1 MNEVLIVVIIA
12 LIGIS
17 YYLLFK
23 EHHKRNEMTFDEIY
37 PLVIEY
43 AVISVISILLMFV
56 GVKAIINGYVNND
69 EIKEVIKELTI
80 GIVTISLVILHFI
93 FWVKKHLV
101 DLSTEV
107 REEEKNTTSRI
118 AEWIEIIA
126 FVLIIAGSIF
136 NIFKY
141 MQFIDEVEKYRQ
153 ISISVLCI
161 IASVILLNN
170 LNPLNFK
177 DKIKEKFKSTK

>member
-177 DKIKEKFKSTK
+177 DKIKEKFKSKK

>member
-23 EHHKRNEMTFDEIY
+23 EHHRRNEMTFDEIY

-43 AVISVISILLMFV
+43 AVISVISILLIFF
-56 GVKAIINGYVNND
+56 GVKSIINGYVNND
-69 EIKEVIKELTI
+69 EVKEVIKELTI
-80 GIVTISLVILHFI
+80 GLVTISLVILHFI

-177 DKIKEKFKSTK
+177 DKIKEKFKSKK

>member
-69 EIKEVIKELTI
+69 EVKEVIKELTI
-80 GIVTISLVILHFI
+80 GLVTISLVILHFI

-177 DKIKEKFKSTK
+177 DKIKEKFKSKK